1 MQTKRLVL
9 PILICMLAGRTLA
22 GTVAVSLV
30 PQRSAQSCRIR
41 QIVVEALCP
50 SSERCDVVAHTVP
63 VPSSPTAVLSIDQP
77 SRLVI
82 VSDGCWV
89 APVTVTNAAAAT
101 QVEVPVWPGAH
112 LRGSLTN
119 PSHADLPKRLT
130 ARLQGAPRFTPEISP
145 ADVTC
150 AVDGRR
156 FDCLVPSAAL
166 DVRVSADGYAPIYLW
181 DMHLDP
187 GEQRDIGSVELRRG
201 ASIVGWVAP
210 APGLALRKVAVE
222 LIPRGFGSPEESK
235 MREAARGT
243 KTTPNN
249 RGFFEFHQVPAGT
262 YDVVARLA
270 GHSPGRRTGLRV
282 DDPSEYAIERL
293 VLSPLTRIE
302 VAVDP
307 PVGPE
312 DKPWTIVL
320 DRQEPLSPFVTS
332 LARESARPDGRW
344 IRENLEAGPY
354 IVSVLDPLGSTLQRK
369 TVNVTPEGASLD
381 IRLDQVVIRG
391 TLSAGAERMAGFV
404 TFEGTGGS
412 SIRIRTNDQGIFSGM
427 LPREGKWNV
436 KIKSLDSRFYVNRRD
451 IEVHRREGESIAVV
465 DINLPGGRIKGIV
478 LDERGKPSTADII
491 VYRDGHPMADIA
503 AVEDGTFEMT
513 GIESGEASLRAVSH
527 GAESDVV
534 AYQVTQVAPP
544 VAQLMLRKLRSVKGW
559 LTTSDGLPVPGA
571 LVRYFAAATVGRKET
586 VTDLSGEFALDVGAD
601 IGVIALAVL
610 APSLPIKVA
619 TVVVTAEER
628 SEPIHLSIGRGAGA
642 LRMLMD
648 RDVPTPW
655 LQTGGLPIPAT
666 ALIYPPDG
674 SGAPRGVRPDG
685 LQFEMES
692 GSYSIC
698 ADPRGTRCRL
708 VHLAPGSE
716 QVIDIRSDLAPQAKG
731 EKGRL

>member
-1 MQTKRLVL
+1 MQSKRLVL
-9 PILICMLAGRTLA
+9 PILIGMLAGRTLA
-22 GTVAVSLV
+22 GTVAVKLV
-30 PQRSAQSCRIR
+30 PQRPAAQSCRIR

-50 SSERCDVVAHTVP
+50 AGEHCEVAAHTVP
-63 VPSSPTAVLSIDQP
+63 VPSSPAAVLSVDRP

-82 VSDGCWV
+82 VSDGCWA
-89 APVTVTNAAAAT
+89 APVTVTDAAAAT
-101 QVEVPVWPGAH
+101 QAEVPVWPGAH

-130 ARLQGAPRFTPEISP
+130 ARVQGAPRFTPAISP

-150 AVDGRR
+150 GVEGGRW
-156 FDCLVPSAAL
+156 DCLVPSAAL
-166 DVRVSADGYAPIYLW
+166 DVRVSADGYAPVYLW
-181 DMHLDP
+181 DMHFDP

-201 ASIVGWVAP
+201 ASVVGWVAP
-210 APGLALRKVAVE
+210 ASGVALRKVTVE
-222 LIPRGFGSPEESK
+222 LVPRGFGSPDESK
-235 MREAARGT
+235 MREGARGT
-243 KTTPNN
+243 KTIPNH
-249 RGFFEFHQVPAGT
+249 RGFFEFQQVPAGT

-270 GHSPGRRTGLRV
+270 GHSPGRKTGLRV
-282 DDPSEYAIERL
+282 DDPGEYAIERL

-307 PVGPE
+307 PAGPE
-312 DKPWTIVL
+312 NRPWTIVL
-320 DRQEPLSPFVTS
+320 ERQEPLSPFVAS
-332 LARESARPDGRW
+332 LARASAGPDGRW
-344 IRENLEAGPY
+344 VRENLEAGPY

-369 TVNVTPEGASLD
+369 TVNVTPEGTSLD
-381 IRLDQVVIRG
+381 IRLDQVLIRG
-391 TLSAGAERMAGFV
+391 TVSAGAERMPGFV
-404 TFEGTGGS
+404 SFEGTGGS
-412 SIRIRTNDQGIFSGM
+412 SIRIRTDDQGSFSGM

-451 IEVHRREGESIAVV
+451 IEVRRREGERIAVV

-478 LDERGKPSTADII
+478 LDERGEPSTADVI

-503 AVEDGTFEMT
+503 AAEDGTFEMT

-527 GAESDVV
+527 GAASEVV

-544 VAQLMLRKLRSVKGW
+544 VAQLVLRKLRSVKGW

-571 LVRYFAAATVGRKET
+571 LVRYFAAGNVARKET
-586 VTDLSGEFALDVGAD
+586 VTDLSGEFALDAGAD
-601 IGVIALAVL
+601 TSVISLAVL

-619 TVVVTAEER
+619 TIVVTAEQ
-628 SEPIHLSIGRGAGA
+628 SEPVHLSIGRGAGA

-685 LQFEMES
+685 LELEMES

-716 QVIDIRSDLAPQAKG
+716 QVIDVRSDLAPQAKSD
-731 EKGRL
+731 KGGL